1 MSKIER
7 VAPSCLLSELYAQ
20 DCPDAVLLT
29 EYPSS
34 NSDATRFQNRS
45 KYIIHDPSPPP
56 PRELLKVLG
65 PHHLMWAWGKDIPV
79 CSEVA
84 PPAALLEHWRRVL
97 GDQAVPHWRCPED
110 DANFITLFPHQS
122 LPDDSQVIS
131 PKTYY
136 PLHSKEVI
144 EKIDCPQAAVL
155 SEISAPCIVKLTH
168 GYAGLSN
175 FFVREDRDA
184 DLVLAEIQKK
194 WNNAS
199 YVINSIIE
207 DIRSDFGV
215 QFYLRKNG
223 AAVWLG
229 FTQQRF
235 DESGKWSGGCFSAEQ
250 QERCFD
256 ELATMVLPAAAHL
269 HAQGYFGVVGIDVV
283 TNGDGQ
289 QFLVDVNPR
298 LTGITPFLMAS
309 RMFADQGL
317 GEGIYFASFKFGGSL
332 AQLIERSESFHE
344 KEPLARVVVLSA
356 WEDPSGQFT
365 TCHLSITSHSQSQNQ
380 AVLNQIAAS

>member
-1 MSKIER
+1 MTKIER
-7 VAPSCLLSELYAQ
+7 VAASIFLSELYAQ

-56 PRELLKVLG
+56 PRALLKVLG
-65 PHHLMWAWGKDIPV
+65 PHHLMWGWGKEIPV
-79 CSEVA
+79 CSEF
-84 PPAALLEHWRRVL
+84 PLPQALLEHWQRVL
-97 GDQAVPHWRCPED
+97 GDQAVVRWCAPTAE
-110 DANFITLFPHQS
+110 ANYITLFPHQS
-122 LPDDSQVIS
+122 LPDDAQVIA
-131 PKTYY
+131 PDIYY

-155 SEISAPCIVKLTH
+155 DEILVPCIVKLTH

-175 FFVREDRDA
+175 FFVLKDGDG
-184 DLVLAEIQKK
+184 DSVLADIEQK
-194 WNNAS
+194 WNNAP
-199 YVINSIIE
+199 YVVNSIIE

-223 AAVWLG
+223 NAVWLG

-235 DESGKWSGGCFSAEQ
+235 DEAGKWSGGCFSADQ
-250 QERCFD
+250 QERYFD
-256 ELATMVLPAAAHL
+256 DLAKMIQPAAEYL
-269 HAQGYFGVVGIDVV
+269 HAKGYFGVVGIDVV
-283 TNGDGQ
+283 TNGDGE

-309 RMFADQGL
+309 RMFAEKGL
-317 GEGIYFASFKFGGSL
+317 SEGVYFASFKFNGSL
-332 AQLIERSESFHE
+332 DQLTEKAESFAH
-344 KEPLARVVVLSA
+344 KEPLTRVVVLSA
-356 WEDPSGQFT
+356 FEDPSGQYT
-365 TCHLSITSHSQSQNQ
+365 TCHLSITSNSQSQNQ
-380 AVLNQIAAS
+380 TVLSQMVAS